1 MYNDKFTSRYENIPI
16 AKFSYLSSNITL
28 HTTFTFPQLHKEFEI
43 ILIKEGTANIAKVTL
58 LLHLRCSSRV
68 TFFRFH
74 HQDVSLHG
82 LLSSGIRFPVLM
94 L

>member
-43 ILIKEGTANIAKVTL
+43 ILIKEGTANITIDKKEIIAKTNDII
-58 LLHLRCSSRV
+58 
-68 TFFRFH
+68 FINPY
-74 HQDVSLHG
+74 SLHS
-82 LLSSGIRFPVLM
+82 LEIPPQETSV
-94 L
+94 